1 MPRKT
6 FAQGRAGT
14 VRSMVRLA
22 MDRPRDQLRVIVK
35 RADDRMLFEK
45 GQRRLRHGLTLE
57 QLAQRP
63 QPIRAV

>member
-1 MPRKT
+1 
-6 FAQGRAGT
+6 

-22 MDRPRDQLRVIVK
+22 MDRPRDQLCVIVK

-63 QPIRAV
+63 QPICAV